1 MSSAQAVPK
10 GVDSRTAVLAG
21 RGGTVQSQWRTYG
34 DGVHE
39 RADALRTELLDV
51 TSSGAKSD
59 N

>member
-1 MSSAQAVPK
+1 MPK